1 MGKLNLKVQMEI
13 DGNFVHV
20 GQIQGTNSSDAV
32 FSYDDSY
39 VCSSNAHAISL
50 NLPLTKKEYAPDET
64 KAFFDGLLPEGFTR
78 QCVADSIHASSDDYI
93 SILRELG
100 SECLGAIQIID
111 EEKGLPET
119 GYTPLSVQEVEELA
133 REGAG
138 KSAELVIKSH
148 LSLTG
153 ASGKVG
159 LYFDDAT
166 GKWFKPQ
173 GLAASTHIVKQSH
186 VRYKSIVLNEQL
198 CLLTAQKLGMEIPE
212 SFILRTQSDKSSDE
226 NILFAT
232 RRFDRAFDFES
243 KTVDGL
249 RMPYR
254 LHQEDFAQA
263 LGIKSADKYEKN
275 DEAYLRKMFYLI
287 QKHSSNPLDDSLKLW
302 KRTVFN
308 FLIGN
313 TDNHIKNSSLVYSK
327 DLSSVHLAP
336 FYDVVCTKLYESS
349 TDEMSVS
356 INGHRNINQ
365 ITREDFEKEAE
376 ICGLGKKAAVNIY
389 DELYENL
396 ASALHDSAK
405 ELAATGFPEALDMAE
420 KIADSLP
427 TAARAPTDS
436 VSFQPHP

>member
-1 MGKLNLKVQMEI
+1 MRVGKFNLKVQIEI
-13 DGNFVHV
+13 NGKFVHV
-20 GQIQGTNSSDAV
+20 GQIQGTNPGDAT

-39 VCSSNAHAISL
+39 IYPSNAHAISL
-50 NLPLTKKEYAPDET
+50 SLPLET
-64 KAFFDGLLPEGFTR
+64 KDFTPAETKTFFDGLLPEGFTR

-111 EEKGLPET
+111 EAKELPKT

-166 GKWFKPQ
+166 GNWFKPQ

-186 VRYKSIVLNEQL
+186 VRYKNIVVNEQL
-198 CLLTAQKLGMEIPE
+198 CLLTAQKLGIEIPE
-212 SFILRTQSDKSSDE
+212 SFILRAQNAKSSDE

-232 RRFDRAFDFES
+232 RRFDRAFDLES

-275 DEAYLRKMFYLI
+275 SEPYLRKMFDLI
-287 QKHSSNPLDDSLKLW
+287 QKHSSNPIEDSLKLW

-327 DLSSVHLAP
+327 DLSKVHLAP
-336 FYDVVCTKLYESS
+336 FYDVICTRLYENC
-349 TDEMSVS
+349 TDEMSIS
-356 INGHRNINQ
+356 INGQRNINQ
-365 ITREDFEKEAE
+365 ITREDFTKEAE
-376 ICGLGKKAAVNIY
+376 ICGLGKKAALSIY

-396 ASALHDSAK
+396 TPFLLESAK
-405 ELAATGFPEALDMAE
+405 ELTAAGFPDALDMAV
-420 KIADSLP
+420 KIAG
-427 TAARAPTDS
+427 
-436 VSFQPHP
+436 H